1 MVMPRPE
8 KFTEQRILDA
18 AGVLVAEGGPSSA
31 TITAIAAAMG
41 APNGSIYHRF
51 RTRDALLGR
60 LWLKKA
66 AFFQDNFANALDHPD
81 PRQAGLNAALSLP
94 RSVRA
99 DFVGARIM
107 LLYRREDF
115 LGEGWPSE
123 MQEEAARLGRQV
135 TDALADI
142 TMRLFGNRT
151 AASRQAAA
159 FAVLDVPFAA
169 VRRYVGAGE
178 APPLHVDN
186 LIAAAF
192 FAATGHQPGRQ
203 PARRFQ

>member
-1 MVMPRPE
+1 MPRPE
-8 KFTEQRILDA
+8 KFTEDRILNA
-18 AGVLVAEGGPSSA
+18 AGALVAASGPSSA
-31 TITAIAAAMG
+31 TITAIAAAIG

-51 RTRDALLGR
+51 KTRDALLGR
-60 LWLKKA
+60 LWLRKA
-66 AFFQDNFANALDHPD
+66 AFFQNNFANALDHSD
-81 PRQAGLNAALSLP
+81 PHQAGLNAALSLP

-123 MQEEAARLGRQV
+123 MQDEAARLGRQV

-142 TMRLFGNRT
+142 TLRLFGNRT

-178 APPLHVDN
+178 APPLHVDD
-186 LIAAAF
+186 LIATAF
-192 FAATGHQPGRQ
+192 MAATEHGRRA
-203 PARRFQ
+203 PAN

>member
-1 MVMPRPE
+1 MPRPE
-8 KFTEQRILDA
+8 KFTEDRILDA
-18 AGVLVAEGGPSSA
+18 AGALVARNGPSSA
-31 TITAIAAAMG
+31 TITAIAAAIG

-51 RTRDALLGR
+51 KTRDALLGR
-60 LWLKKA
+60 LWLRKA
-66 AFFQDNFANALDHPD
+66 AFFQNNFANALDHPD
-81 PRQAGLNAALSLP
+81 PHQAGLNAALSLP

-123 MQEEAARLGRQV
+123 MQNEAARLGRQV
-135 TDALADI
+135 TEALAEI

-151 AASRQAAA
+151 AASRQVAA

-192 FAATGHQPGRQ
+192 HAATAQERGA
-203 PARRFQ
+203 PAN

>member
-1 MVMPRPE
+1 MPRPE
-8 KFTEQRILDA
+8 KFTEDQILDA
-18 AGVLVAEGGPSSA
+18 AGALVAASGPSSA
-31 TITAIAAAMG
+31 TIAAIAAAIG

-51 RTRDALLGR
+51 KTRDALLGR
-60 LWLKKA
+60 LWLSKA
-66 AFFQDNFANALDHPD
+66 AFFQNNFAAALDHSD
-81 PRQAGLNAALSLP
+81 AYQAGLNAALSLP

-115 LGEGWPSE
+115 LGEGWPVE
-123 MQEEAARLGRQV
+123 MQDEAARLGRQV
-135 TDALADI
+135 TEALADI

-159 FAVLDVPFAA
+159 FAVLDLPFAA
-169 VRRYVGAGE
+169 IRRYVGAGE

-192 FAATGHQPGRQ
+192 FAATGYERDA
-203 PARRFQ
+203 PAN

>member
-1 MVMPRPE
+1 MPRPE
-8 KFTEQRILDA
+8 KFTEDRILDA
-18 AGVLVAEGGPSSA
+18 AGALVAASGPSSA
-31 TITAIAAAMG
+31 TIAAIAAAIG

-51 RTRDALLGR
+51 KTRDALLGR
-60 LWLKKA
+60 LWLRKA
-66 AFFQDNFANALDHPD
+66 AFFQNNFANALDHPD
-81 PRQAGLNAALSLP
+81 AYQAGLNAALSLP

-115 LGEGWPSE
+115 LGEGWPVE
-123 MQEEAARLGRQV
+123 MQDEAARLGRQV

-169 VRRYVGAGE
+169 IRRYVAAGE
-178 APPLHVDN
+178 APPLQVDN

-192 FAATGHQPGRQ
+192 FAATGHERDTRGN
-203 PARRFQ
+203 

>member
-1 MVMPRPE
+1 MMPRPE

-18 AGVLVAEGGPSSA
+18 AGALVAEGGPSSA

-192 FAATGHQPGRQ
+192 FAASGHQRGRQ
-203 PARRFQ
+203 PARRFR